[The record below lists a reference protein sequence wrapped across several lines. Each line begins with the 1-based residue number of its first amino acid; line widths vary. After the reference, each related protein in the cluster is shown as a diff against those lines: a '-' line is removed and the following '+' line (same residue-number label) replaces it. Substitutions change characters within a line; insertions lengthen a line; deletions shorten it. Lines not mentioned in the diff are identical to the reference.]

1 MVIIDKE
8 TCIGCGL
15 CAGDCLA
22 HAISLEG
29 GRAEVVKDCFH
40 CGHCVAIC
48 PTGAVRFEG
57 EEYDMRDVEPL
68 GEGFGIAPEQMLH
81 AIKSRR
87 TIRQYQK
94 SPLSRAELETI
105 LEAGRFSPT
114 ASNAQNVSYIVF
126 SEKTEE
132 LRALA
137 MEELRKLR
145 FNEEDFYKVFPPPM
159 SLSRVH
165 FEDDDFLF
173 KGAPAL
179 ILTVSPHAVNAAI
192 ASCNMEM
199 QAAAMGLGAL
209 YVGFF
214 TRLAAAS
221 QRLRDYLGLRPED
234 TVVTCLALGRPAV
247 KYQRTVPRKK
257 AKADWR

>member
-94 SPLSRAELETI
+94 SPLSRAERNAYTLFFAGVVMSRLTGGDKERMFMVFGTK
-105 LEAGRFSPT
+105 EAGK
-114 ASNAQNVSYIVF
+114 ASNIMQTAITADSELPQNVKEGMQDSVQMMRQCATFI
-126 SEKTEE
+126 
-132 LRALA
+132 A
-137 MEELRKLR
+137 
-145 FNEEDFYKVFPPPM
+145 
-159 SLSRVH
+159 
-165 FEDDDFLF
+165 DDFQF
-173 KGAPAL
+173 NADDF
-179 ILTVSPHAVNAAI
+179 AVNEVDEKITMNNLAQDVA
-192 ASCNMEM
+192 N
-199 QAAAMGLGAL
+199 QFVGLIKEI
-209 YVGFF
+209 
-214 TRLAAAS
+214 
-221 QRLRDYLGLRPED
+221 QE
-234 TVVTCLALGRPAV
+234 
-247 KYQRTVPRKK
+247 
-257 AKADWR
+257 